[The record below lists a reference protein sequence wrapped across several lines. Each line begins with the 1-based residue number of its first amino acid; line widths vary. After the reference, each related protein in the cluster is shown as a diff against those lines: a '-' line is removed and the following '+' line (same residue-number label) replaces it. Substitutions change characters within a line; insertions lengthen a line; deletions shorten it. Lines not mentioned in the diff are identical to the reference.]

1 MDMKKRSI
9 FFVFLSTLLFALLFA
24 GCTKDFEEI
33 NTNKRV
39 LAELDKATIGNV
51 YAYCQYHGLMN
62 GWAFQTS
69 QNLFA
74 DLYAQY
80 YSNIQTKFP
89 SDRYILVGG
98 WLDGAWRNF
107 YRDAAA
113 NLAVIMD
120 KTDAEKYP
128 EEAKGMETQHALLQ
142 IWKVFMYQRISDY
155 WGPIPYSAV
164 GNGESSVP
172 YDPQDKIYDDFF
184 VLLDDALNVLNQHKG
199 ENAFGS
205 NDQIYGGDIDS
216 WIRFANTLRLRVA
229 MRISYVDPGKAK
241 TEAEK
246 AVAGGVIES
255 NDQNAI
261 FKTTPDSWNAL
272 NIMLPWN
279 EFRMSAAMES
289 VLKGYEDPRLPQY
302 FSPTVNSVEAGTPE
316 WRGLRNGYNIA
327 ELSADDLHYN
337 NLSMMGPRWADPNA
351 KGSNPIEV
359 MLASEAYFL
368 RAEGALNGWNMGGTA
383 EEFYNKGIT
392 ASLSF
397 WGADAD
403 AISAYLQ
410 SEKTPI
416 ATHDAPQP
424 MTDIPVKFSSDPD
437 EQLEQIM
444 TQKWLALY
452 PDGWEAWSEARRTDL
467 PRLYPRMHSDNP
479 DVPADQMIRR
489 IGFTDVEYNTNAAAV
504 EEAKGYLNGPD
515 NAATRLWWNPAK
527 KK

>member
-1 MDMKKRSI
+1 MNMKKRSI
-9 FFVFLSTLLFALLFA
+9 FIAFLSALTIALLFT

-51 YAYCQYHGLMN
+51 YAYCQYNGLMN

-89 SDRYILVGG
+89 SDRYIQVGG

-107 YRDAAA
+107 YSHAAA
-113 NLAVIMD
+113 NLKVILD
-120 KTDAEKYP
+120 KTDP
-128 EEAKGMETQHALLQ
+128 ENPDAAGMEAQHALLE

-172 YDPQDKIYDDFF
+172 YDPQDKIYYDFF
-184 VLLDDALNVLNQHKG
+184 DLLDDALGVLDQHKG
-199 ENAFGS
+199 GNAFGAH
-205 NDQIYGGDIDS
+205 DQIYGGDIDS
-216 WIRFANTLRLRVA
+216 WIRFGNTLRLRVA
-229 MRISYVDPGKAK
+229 MRISYVDPDRAK

-246 AVAGGVIES
+246 AVAGGVIENNS
-255 NDQNAI
+255 QNAI
-261 FKTTPDSWNAL
+261 FHTTPDSWNAL

-289 VLKGYEDPRLPQY
+289 VLKGYEDPRLPGY
-302 FSPTVNSVEAGTPE
+302 FSPTVSSVEAGSPE
-316 WRGLRNGYNIA
+316 WVGLRNGYSIP
-327 ELSADDLHYN
+327 ELSNYDWNDL
-337 NLSMMGPRWADPNA
+337 SRMGPRWTDPNA
-351 KGSNPIEV
+351 KGTNPIEV

-368 RAEGALNGWNMGGTA
+368 RAEGALNHWNMGGTA
-383 EEFYNKGIT
+383 EELYNQGIT
-392 ASLSF
+392 MSLEF

-403 AISAYLQ
+403 AITAYLQ

-424 MTDIPVKFSSDPD
+424 MTDIPVKFASDPAT
-437 EQLEQIM
+437 QLEQIM

-467 PRLYPRMHSDNP
+467 PKLYPRMHSDNP
-479 DVPADQMIRR
+479 DVGPDEMMRR
-489 IGFTDVEYNTNAAAV
+489 IDFVDVEYNTNAAAV

-515 NAATRLWWNPAK
+515 NGATRLWWNVKVK